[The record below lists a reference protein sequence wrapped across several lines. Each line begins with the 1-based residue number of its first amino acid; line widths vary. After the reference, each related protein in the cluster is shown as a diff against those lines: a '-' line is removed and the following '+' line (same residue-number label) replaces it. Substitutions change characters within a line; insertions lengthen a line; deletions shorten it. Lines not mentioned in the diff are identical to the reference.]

1 MRFFLRMF
9 RQPLSSFLRDVVDLS
24 TTRAST
30 EHVSHTNDDHLL
42 IEQCIER
49 LIQTRADH
57 AHGLGKTRERDCP
70 WNIPS
75 LSKRFGKG
83 PEEAQQLFLRA
94 AQHGKVVQRW

>member
-1 MRFFLRMF
+1 M
-9 RQPLSSFLRDVVDLS
+9 
-24 TTRAST
+24 TT
-30 EHVSHTNDDHLL
+30 DL
-42 IEQCIER
+42 IEYGSKLDAMVLAETLAFLFESNLKNEQRTNERPTPICIWG
-49 LIQTRADH
+49 T
-57 AHGLGKTRERDCP
+57 HGLGKTRERDCP